1 MSLIAP
7 IVRLARRIRLQQAEA
22 ELLFL
27 EARAQQDIPRQRC
40 RVASL
45 RLQVIAD
52 NPRPP
57 IDMITITRRIELA
70 QKRDLLT

>member
-7 IVRLARRIRLQQAEA
+7 IVHLARRIRLQQAET

-27 EARAQQDIPRQRC
+27 EARAEQEIPKQRY

-45 RLQVIAD
+45 RLQVAAD
-52 NPRPP
+52 NPCAP
-57 IDMITITRRIELA
+57 IDTITITRRIELA